1 MAVRIEEFSK
11 TNCIPVLVWLIVIP
25 LLGLPNYSWTSSFIQ
40 TLVLLAW
47 AYYGHVLAHYITS
60 NYSLNRINPHIWI
73 HHENIFNV
81 PRWINLVSEAISN
94 MFSFLVI
101 LFIQWLFNL
110 NIFSTSIVFCA
121 GLLYVLIHIAD
132 YSIIGDKEHREH
144 HEFNTC
150 NYAPSF
156 MDILNNTR
164 CGDDLVPYVDRNE
177 EAIHGIAAA
186 MITYFLKV
194 YNNWN

>member
-1 MAVRIEEFSK
+1 M
-11 TNCIPVLVWLIVIP
+11 
-25 LLGLPNYSWTSSFIQ
+25 
-40 TLVLLAW
+40 
-47 AYYGHVLAHYITS
+47 
-60 NYSLNRINPHIWI
+60 
-73 HHENIFNV
+73 
-81 PRWINLVSEAISN
+81 
-94 MFSFLVI
+94 I
-101 LFIQWLFNL
+101 LFIQWLFNF
-110 NIFSTSIVFCA
+110 NIFSTSIVFCS

-132 YSIIGDKEHREH
+132 YSTLGDKEHREH

-164 CGDDLVPYVDRNE
+164 CGDDLAPYVDRNE

-194 YNNWN
+194 YNDWN